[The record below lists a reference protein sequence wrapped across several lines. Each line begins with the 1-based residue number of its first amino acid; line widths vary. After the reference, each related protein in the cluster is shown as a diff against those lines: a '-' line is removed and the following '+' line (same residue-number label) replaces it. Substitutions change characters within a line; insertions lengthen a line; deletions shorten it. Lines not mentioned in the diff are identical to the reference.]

1 MTLLPRTKAPATL
14 PASPSAADNST
25 DAVLEHE
32 ILISDNTGTISLLTP
47 LSEAQ
52 YRRLNTLASHLTNT
66 LFHACGLNPRA
77 YRAGKEAPDGMV
89 GGGRTV
95 VDGGMVLR
103 WLELG
108 TQRRSEVAGRVGM
121 DSEEVR
127 EDLVALASG
136 LGYL

>member
-1 MTLLPRTKAPATL
+1 M
-14 PASPSAADNST
+14 
-25 DAVLEHE
+25 
-32 ILISDNTGTISLLTP
+32 SDNTGAISLLTT

-127 EDLVALASG
+127 EDLVALVNG

>member
-1 MTLLPRTKAPATL
+1 MTLLPRTKAPSIL
-14 PASPSAADNST
+14 PATPNAADSAT
-25 DAVLEHE
+25 DTASPEQEL
-32 ILISDNTGTISLLTP
+32 LMSDNTGTISLLTP

-77 YRAGKEAPDGMV
+77 YRASKEAPEGMV
-89 GGGRTV
+89 GGRTV

-127 EDLVALASG
+127 EDLVALVSG

>member
-1 MTLLPRTKAPATL
+1 MTLLPRTKTPLGSL
-14 PASPSAADNST
+14 PASPSTPDNVT
-25 DAVLEHE
+25 EAVPEHE
-32 ILISDNTGTISLLTP
+32 ILISDNTGAISLLTP

-52 YRRLNTLASHLTNT
+52 YRRMNTLSSHLTNT

-77 YRAGKEAPDGMV
+77 YRAGKEAPDGML
-89 GGGRTV
+89 GGRTI
-95 VDGGMVLR
+95 VDGSMVLR

-121 DSEEVR
+121 DAEEVR
-127 EDLVALASG
+127 DDLKALSSG

>member
-1 MTLLPRTKAPATL
+1 MTLIPRTKTPSTI
-14 PASPSAADNST
+14 PASP
-25 DAVLEHE
+25 DAMDRTTETVLEHE
-32 ILISDNTGTISLLTP
+32 ILMSDNTGTISLLTP

-66 LFHACGLNPRA
+66 LFHACSLNPRA
-77 YRAGKEAPDGMV
+77 YRAGKDAPEGMA
-89 GGGRTV
+89 GGRTV
-95 VDGGMVLR
+95 VDGGIVLR

-121 DSEEVR
+121 DAEEVR
-127 EDLVALASG
+127 EDLVALVSG